1 MAPFRTRISP
11 PCATTS
17 IRPRYR
23 LNLRPQEIW
32 IEDADQGLA
41 FSTGRGIRVAIHPKI
56 SGNPFRQN
64 ALSFIKMASSIM
76 PLPAISD
83 QQAYIGRARGR
94 LPAVLLSVVA
104 TLAVVAP
111 LAIFF
116 WPDKVDPQVNA
127 QETTSGIE
135 AINDRPAAEKFLAQ
149 TRGTKAIN
157 NSLAAEDQFI
167 ALSARLSTLQDA
179 VTRILRDN
187 AALAEQLRATQTQ
200 MAQDNALVAEQL
212 NALMQMMARGNE
224 KPQHRRRRRR

>member
-1 MAPFRTRISP
+1 VASGFLL
-11 PCATTS
+11 AD
-17 IRPRYR
+17 
-23 LNLRPQEIW
+23 LNQP
-32 IEDADQGLA
+32 
-41 FSTGRGIRVAIHPKI
+41 TPKWAKLKTFFD
-56 SGNPFRQN
+56 NPLRQN

-83 QQAYIGRARGR
+83 EQAYIGRARGR

-116 WPDKVDPQVNA
+116 WPDKADPQVNA

-135 AINDRPAAEKFLAQ
+135 AINDRPAAEKFIAQ

-224 KPQHRRRRRR
+224 KPQHRRRRR

>member
-1 MAPFRTRISP
+1 
-11 PCATTS
+11 
-17 IRPRYR
+17 
-23 LNLRPQEIW
+23 
-32 IEDADQGLA
+32 
-41 FSTGRGIRVAIHPKI
+41 
-56 SGNPFRQN
+56 
-64 ALSFIKMASSIM
+64 M

-149 TRGTKAIN
+149 TRGTKASN

-167 ALSARLSTLQDA
+167 ALSARLSTLQDTM
-179 VTRILRDN
+179 TRILRDN
-187 AALAEQLRATQTQ
+187 ADLAEQLRATQRQ

-224 KPQHRRRRRR
+224 KPQHRRRRR